1 MASRSAIDFIIVQR
15 FHEVHACMMLL
26 ITFSLSFLFCKM
38 DRVEGITK
46 SMFCFLTS
54 SQHIP
59 FHYSRHALHLGFNH
73 YMTNK
78 IIIRFVFQFF
88 WQTDISLFISWE
100 E

>member
-1 MASRSAIDFIIVQR
+1 MASAIDFIIVQR
-15 FHEVHACMMLL
+15 FHEVLACMMLL

-38 DRVEGITK
+38 DRVEGIEK

-54 SQHIP
+54 SQPIP